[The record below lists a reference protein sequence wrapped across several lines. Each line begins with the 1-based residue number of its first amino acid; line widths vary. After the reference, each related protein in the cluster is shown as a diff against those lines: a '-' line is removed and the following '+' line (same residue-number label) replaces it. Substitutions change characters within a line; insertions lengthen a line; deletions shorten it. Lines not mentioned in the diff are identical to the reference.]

1 MAQTPAGSSTK
12 RRAEAEQGQGQRR
25 RPRRAPPVWLQLY
38 VSCDEYGQDFILD
51 VRPSATFCDI
61 AAKLQNITSIP
72 ASSQDIRLMGSPP
85 WVRPW
90 SLGTLSDYNI
100 GPGDYIHIELVRRG

>member
-12 RRAEAEQGQGQRR
+12 RCAEAEQGQGQG
-25 RPRRAPPVWLQLY
+25 QDCFY
-38 VSCDEYGQDFILD
+38 VSCDEYGQDFILLD
-51 VRPSATFCDI
+51 VRPSATFCNI
-61 AAKLQNITSIP
+61 RAKLQNITSIP
-72 ASSQDIRLMGSPP
+72 ASSQDIRLIGSPP

-100 GPGDYIHIELVRRG
+100 GPGDYVHIELVRGRW